1 MPTQNPAT
9 LAEDFGNSTA
19 EFLISLHG
27 QPNAFAATD
36 NDNKLLT
43 EHLPGSVITRDSNG
57 KIRLTDLPASL
68 TVGGMQYKG
77 VVDASAGVAP
87 VVPAPENN
95 GWQYKV
101 SVAGTVGGHDLDVGD
116 FLISNGE
123 GWDKIDGTDS
133 DIGTVSD
140 FATALAA
147 RWAQG

>member
-1 MPTQNPAT
+1 MPNPIT

-27 QPNAFAATD
+27 QPNAFAATGS
-36 NDNKLLT
+36 DNKLLQT
-43 EHLPGSVITRDSNG
+43 HLPDTVVTRDGSG
-57 KIRLTDLPASL
+57 RIPLADLPSSL

-77 VVDASAGVAP
+77 VVDASAGAEP

-101 SVAGTVGGHDLDVGD
+101 SVAGTIAGHDLDVGD
-116 FLISNGE
+116 FLISNGS

-133 DIGTVSD
+133 DIGTVND

-147 RWAQG
+147 RWALG

>member
-1 MPTQNPAT
+1 MPNPIT

-27 QPNAFAATD
+27 QPNAFAATGS
-36 NDNKLLT
+36 DNKLLQT
-43 EHLPGSVITRDSNG
+43 HLPDTVVTRDGSG
-57 KIRLTDLPASL
+57 RIPLADLP
-68 TVGGMQYKG
+68 VGGMQYKG
-77 VVDASAGVAP
+77 VVDASAGAEP

-101 SVAGTVGGHDLDVGD
+101 SVAGTIAGHDLDVGD
-116 FLISNGE
+116 FLISNGS

-133 DIGTVSD
+133 DIGTVND

-147 RWAQG
+147 RWALG

>member
-1 MPTQNPAT
+1 MPNSIT

-27 QPNAFAATD
+27 QPNAFAATGS
-36 NDNKLLT
+36 DNKLLQT
-43 EHLPGSVITRDSNG
+43 HLPDTVVTRDGSG
-57 KIRLTDLPASL
+57 KIPLADLPSSL

-77 VVDASAGVAP
+77 VVDASAGAEP
-87 VVPAPENN
+87 VVSAPENN

-116 FLISNGE
+116 FLISNGS

-133 DIGTVSD
+133 DIGTVND

-147 RWAQG
+147 RWALG

>member
-1 MPTQNPAT
+1 MPVNSQT

-27 QPNAFAATD
+27 QPNAFAATGS
-36 NDNKLLT
+36 DNKLLQT
-43 EHLPGSVITRDSNG
+43 HLPDTVVTLDGTG
-57 KIRLTDLPASL
+57 KIPLSALPASL

-77 VVDASAGVAP
+77 VLDASAGVEP
-87 VVPAPENN
+87 VAPAPENN

-116 FLISNGE
+116 FLISNGS

-133 DIGTVSD
+133 DIGTVND